1 MNTAKSIEALQF
13 FTTGLTNGA
22 FAHLVQGKH
31 FESMGFSVLGKKY
44 KDHYTEEMEWVE
56 KFIARINDLGGEV
69 KIEDQKG
76 RELVKDPVDYIKA
89 DLAIQEKGIEML
101 YKCAADLKDDPTT
114 YDIMKAYLADE
125 EEDLY
130 WSQEQIEM
138 IEMIGRQNWLVKQM

>member
-1 MNTAKSIEALQF
+1 MRHKKTIEALQL

-22 FAHLVQGKH
+22 FAHFVQGKY
-31 FESMGFSVLGKKY
+31 FESMGFTKLGEKY
-44 KDHYTEEMEWVE
+44 KEHYTEEMGWVE
-56 KFIARINDLGGEV
+56 KFIERINDLGGEV

-76 RELVKDPVDYIKA
+76 REIVKDPIEYVKA
-89 DLAIQEKGIEML
+89 DLKIQEQGVEFL
-101 YKCAADLKDDPTT
+101 YNCMAELKDDPTT
-114 YDIMKAYLADE
+114 YEILKAYLADE

>member
-1 MNTAKSIEALQF
+1 MNAKNSIEALQF

-31 FESMGFSVLGKKY
+31 FEAMGFKKLGEKY
-44 KDHYTEEMEWVE
+44 TGHYDEEMGWVK
-56 KFIARINDLGGEV
+56 KFIERINDLGGEV

-89 DLAIQEKGIEML
+89 DLAIQEKGVELL
-101 YKCAADLKDDPTT
+101 YGCMEGLKDDPTT
-114 YDIMKAYLADE
+114 YDFMKSYLADE

-130 WSQEQIEM
+130 WSQEQVAM
-138 IEMIGRQNWLVKQM
+138 VDLIGRENWLVRQL

>member
-1 MNTAKSIEALQF
+1 MRHQKSIETLQV

-22 FAHLVQGKH
+22 FAHLVQGLH
-31 FESMGFSVLGKKY
+31 FESMGFTKLGEKY
-44 KDHYTEEMEWVE
+44 KEHYTEEMGWVE

-76 RELVKDPVDYIKA
+76 RPIVKDPVEYVKA
-89 DLAIQEKGIEML
+89 DLKQQEEGVEIL
-101 YKCAADLKDDPTT
+101 YNCMAELKDDPTT